1 MLGDSLKC
9 KSQRLRQKYPAYV
22 MGWPRLAA
30 QLMLDV
36 KTAHLDGILECNWGL
51 PLLVEWIWPND
62 SELRKA
68 D

>member
-1 MLGDSLKC
+1 
-9 KSQRLRQKYPAYV
+9 